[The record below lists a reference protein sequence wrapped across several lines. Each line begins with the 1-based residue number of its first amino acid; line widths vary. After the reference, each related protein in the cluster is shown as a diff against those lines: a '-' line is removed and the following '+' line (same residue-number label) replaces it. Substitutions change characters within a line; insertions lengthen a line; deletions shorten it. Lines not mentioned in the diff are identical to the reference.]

1 MQFACKNEKDYISSL
16 EDWGFLFKIDLELEA
31 FSDAQTK
38 CDSID
43 RKYEQKSVEEIK
55 YSEDAVE
62 VLTNQEDKSDEELRA
77 DDQLIN
83 ETKDQEYIDAIMTPE
98 IYPDAV
104 VTYNI
109 DPQCGMHNMF

>member
-1 MQFACKNEKDYISSL
+1 M
-16 EDWGFLFKIDLELEA
+16 
-31 FSDAQTK
+31 
-38 CDSID
+38 
-43 RKYEQKSVEEIK
+43 EEIK

-83 ETKDQEYIDAIMTPE
+83 ETKDQEYIDAIMRPE